1 MQASSSTIKS
11 EIFRTIS
18 DNRISRNNL
27 AKEFLLIKEK
37 RDKKLDEYKELEP
50 TAMIEVERKLTLEKA
65 NSILL
70 QYQNR
75 IKMCDLYAK
84 RAQPFMNCVIAI
96 EKNDEEEYKRCV
108 EKFVEEVK
116 EQALELKRMEIR
128 ESKQKRIV
136 YNTTKQWLKIL
147 ERTNYNEWKTS
158 REKNEIQKN
167 IEEENMR
174 FFELGEEEEI
184 IKIGLK
190 SQEITMKREDF
201 SDIQILNTS
210 PLILITSICPN
221 IKNDFSNLNEQRAR
235 KNK

>member
-11 EIFRTIS
+11 EVFRAIS
-18 DNRISRNNL
+18 DNRVSRNNL

-108 EKFVEEVK
+108 EEFVDEIK
-116 EQALELKRMEIR
+116 KQALEFKEMELR
-128 ESKQKRIV
+128 ESKQKRIA
-136 YNTTKQWLKIL
+136 YNTTKQWLQVL
-147 ERTNYNEWKTS
+147 ERTNYSEWKAS
-158 REKNEIQKN
+158 SEKIEIQKS

-184 IKIGLK
+184 IKKGLNTK
-190 SQEITMKREDF
+190 EAIIRKEDF
-201 SDIQILNTS
+201 SDLQFLNTAPS
-210 PLILITSICPN
+210 ILISSICPDV
-221 IKNDFSNLNEQRAR
+221 KNEFLNLNEQRAR
-235 KNK
+235 RNK

>member
-1 MQASSSTIKS
+1 
-11 EIFRTIS
+11 
-18 DNRISRNNL
+18 
-27 AKEFLLIKEK
+27 
-37 RDKKLDEYKELEP
+37 
-50 TAMIEVERKLTLEKA
+50 MIEAERKLTLEKA

-96 EKNDEEEYKRCV
+96 EKNDEEEYKECV

-147 ERTNYNEWKTS
+147 ERTNYSEWKTS
-158 REKNEIQKN
+158 REKNEIQKKTCSSSGSCTVSLCVHGRWRQSKN
-167 IEEENMR
+167 CPGR
-174 FFELGEEEEI
+174 HCGAWRLSYPKRYRAYLLGCT
-184 IKIGLK
+184 
-190 SQEITMKREDF
+190 QRKRCGNSF
-201 SDIQILNTS
+201 K
-210 PLILITSICPN
+210 PW
-221 IKNDFSNLNEQRAR
+221 
-235 KNK
+235 